1 MELLEN
7 TQSVWERLKT
17 CGKPVV
23 LYGMGDGADKIL
35 NVFNEKDIQCSGIF
49 ASDEFVRG
57 HSFKGYKVRKLSELE
72 EKKNA
77 LEERL
82 LEIYEEI

>member
-1 MELLEN
+1 MIYCGGLNHNYDVEEFDRKDTFQRHALVAAEAPELFITEL
-7 TQSVWERLKT
+7 SA
-17 CGKPVV
+17 
-23 LYGMGDGADKIL
+23 YI
-35 NVFNEKDIQCSGIF
+35 
-49 ASDEFVRG
+49 
-57 HSFKGYKVRKLSELE
+57 SELE

>member
-1 MELLEN
+1 MAGEAAYDYKLLAEL
-7 TQSVWERLKT
+7 
-17 CGKPVV
+17 
-23 LYGMGDGADKIL
+23 D
-35 NVFNEKDIQCSGIF
+35 
-49 ASDEFVRG
+49 
-57 HSFKGYKVRKLSELE
+57 